1 MKDRYKLHLFYSGE
15 ESVPKYTDAQ
25 EINHDV
31 FNATTLRINLLAMDF
46 PVEISPRQRKDLEES
61 WTQLLPHLDLVTTL
75 SCRHRVN
82 QTFFEAICEMKN
94 LEHLHI
100 LSSTVEDI
108 SSISKLNKLR
118 LLNMEGFSRL
128 VDISPIIT
136 LKDLRLL
143 SIENSFKVENYN
155 VLGQMT
161 ALIGLRLGGNT
172 FSPKNLRLE
181 SLKPF
186 KNLKHL
192 QHLDLTSSI
201 VIDCSYDTILEL
213 DSLERFDISV
223 MIPNP
228 IKQLI
233 KDNHK
238 RLTAG
243 FFMDY
248 DFDNKAFYDGKNW

>member
-1 MKDRYKLHLFYSGE
+1 MKDRHKLHLFCSGDK
-15 ESVPKYTDAQ
+15 SALRYIDAQ
-25 EINHDV
+25 EINSTV

-46 PVEISPRQRKDLEES
+46 PGEFLQSQRKVLEES
-61 WTQLLPHLDLVTTL
+61 WIQLLPRLDLVTTL
-75 SCRHRVN
+75 SCRHRVD
-82 QTFFEAICEMKN
+82 QPFFEAICEMKN